1 MKKKGGE
8 TEINDMKNE
17 SNEAAAVIFTNYKR
31 TDGFEVSFTLRGDS
45 GSDLMGKFDKAIEAI
60 KAAGGTPL
68 PFKSQGSGFS
78 KPQVPTRPCPMHE
91 SALMKQKI
99 MKDGTE
105 LWSHSRG
112 VFPNLVY
119 CNGKGFPDERG
130 QQREEYQ
137 GDY

>member
-8 TEINDMKNE
+8 TETNDMKNE

-60 KAAGGTPL
+60 KASGGTPL
-68 PFKSQGSGFS
+68 PFKSQGGGFAKPAPVTKSCPVHPEMMMTEKVS
-78 KPQVPTRPCPMHE
+78 KKTGKPYF
-91 SALMKQKI
+91 
-99 MKDGTE
+99 
-105 LWSHSRG
+105 SHSRG
-112 VFPNLVY
+112 TFPNSES
-119 CNGKGFPDERG
+119 CFGKGWPEAM
-130 QQREEYQ
+130 QQESYQ